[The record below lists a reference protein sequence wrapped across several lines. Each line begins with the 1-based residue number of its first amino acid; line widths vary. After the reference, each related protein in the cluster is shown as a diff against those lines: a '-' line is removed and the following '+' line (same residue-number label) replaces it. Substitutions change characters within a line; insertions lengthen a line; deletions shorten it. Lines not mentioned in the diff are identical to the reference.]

1 VSDYAR
7 DVSAVTVPVKLT
19 VLVEEGVAPLVL
31 ALAQVDVVILDSSQ
45 GGPERPARVRFRR
58 RDGDVAEL
66 AMEIADLLSPRKANL
81 GYELR
86 TTVSAGAGDGEPAV
100 ELACPARQVI
110 PLALALRA
118 ARGGRTAGRMTGARS
133 SAFRPGTAS
142 SPPHRRL
149 RAVR

>member
-1 VSDYAR
+1 MK
-7 DVSAVTVPVKLT
+7 VPVRAT

-31 ALAQVDVVILDSSQ
+31 ALSEMDAVILDSSQ
-45 GGPERPARVRFRR
+45 GGPERDARVRFRR
-58 RDGDVAEL
+58 RDGDVAGL
-66 AMEIADLLSPRKANL
+66 AMEIAELLAPRASNL

-86 TTVSAGAGDGEPAV
+86 TNASAGEPLV

-118 ARGGRTAGRMTGARS
+118 ARGRRAARQAAGGRGSGI
-133 SAFRPGTAS
+133 RPGAAYPARQS
-142 SPPHRRL
+142 RL